1 MGLLRAG
8 WLGVGIAGGLFL
20 VGILLGSFGLAS
32 GPGVFV
38 AAGFLAAGTLLAV
51 GLFRATFR
59 A

>member
-8 WLGVGIAGGLFL
+8 VLGLGIVGVLFL
-20 VGILLGSFGLAS
+20 AGILLGTLGLAS

-38 AAGFLAAGTLLAV
+38 AAGFLAAGTLFAI

>member
-8 WLGVGIAGGLFL
+8 VLGFGTVGGLFL
-20 VGILLGSFGLAS
+20 IGILLGTLGLAE

-38 AAGFLAAGTLLAV
+38 AAGFLVAGTLFAL